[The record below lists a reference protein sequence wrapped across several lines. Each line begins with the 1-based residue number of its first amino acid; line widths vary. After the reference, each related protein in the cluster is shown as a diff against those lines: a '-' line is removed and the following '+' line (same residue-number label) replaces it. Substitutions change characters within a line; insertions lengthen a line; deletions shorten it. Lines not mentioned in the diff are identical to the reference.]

1 MWAAPTMSFAAW
13 LRPRKM
19 LVLVVTTMAVFAATA
34 AWLVWRL
41 AEQDRTLQA
50 QQIRE
55 RLESAA
61 DLVAG
66 ELREGLARLEGRLAA
81 VSTLDAADRPAAAAR
96 SAKALTE
103 DALIVLAG
111 PDRLSGYPPGRLV
124 YHPTLPAPPE
134 LPPDT
139 YAEGEALEFR
149 HRQYDG
155 ALAFFRRRSASTD
168 PRIRAGGLLRMA
180 RVQRKAGQTEDALA
194 TYDALA
200 VLGDTSVEG
209 LPAELRARHARCAVL
224 AIESRLDELRD
235 EADVLRQRLQSGSW
249 TIDRAAFLHYTDEAG
264 MFLRM
269 ASGRDEAEPRTTVDQ
284 PERSPTARK
293 GHVHQLAT
301 GVDLLW
307 TQWRRTAV
315 PGAAPAQGIGDGGGV
330 RLSRALDGTWMLLL
344 WRNTGDAMVGLVGGP
359 DLMWQEV
366 LSPIEPLLARQ
377 GAAVMFGDG
386 AGQAVES
393 IGFPDGVTQPDHRL
407 TDLASG
413 TTGADAT
420 RAPRA
425 RRTRAE
431 SGLPWELQIV
441 SADPSADRA
450 TVAGRQRVLLTVS
463 GLVVLV
469 MAAAI
474 YFSSRAVARELAVAR
489 VQSGFVSAVSHD
501 FRTPL
506 TALRQATEALGSER
520 VAAARRPAYYDIQ
533 LRAINR
539 LQRLVEGLLDFGRI
553 EAGGLEFERR
563 PIRVQGWIEGVVG
576 AFQAEVDKQGYAV
589 ELSWT
594 GAEPVAESTIDG
606 DEPALTRAMWNLL
619 DNAVKYSPDAKTV
632 WVEARIAEPSGPAA
646 SGPGSGRDI
655 GALILHV
662 RDDGVGIDP
671 AEHRTIFGKFVRG
684 SAAATSGAPGTGLGL
699 AMVEHIVK
707 AHGGEIEV
715 EGAPGHGSTFSVRL
729 PLGSAQPA

>member
-1 MWAAPTMSFAAW
+1 
-13 LRPRKM
+13 
-19 LVLVVTTMAVFAATA
+19 
-34 AWLVWRL
+34 
-41 AEQDRTLQA
+41 
-50 QQIRE
+50 
-55 RLESAA
+55 
-61 DLVAG
+61 
-66 ELREGLARLEGRLAA
+66 
-81 VSTLDAADRPAAAAR
+81 
-96 SAKALTE
+96 
-103 DALIVLAG
+103 
-111 PDRLSGYPPGRLV
+111 
-124 YHPTLPAPPE
+124 
-134 LPPDT
+134 
-139 YAEGEALEFR
+139 
-149 HRQYDG
+149 
-155 ALAFFRRRSASTD
+155 
-168 PRIRAGGLLRMA
+168 
-180 RVQRKAGQTEDALA
+180 
-194 TYDALA
+194 
-200 VLGDTSVEG
+200 
-209 LPAELRARHARCAVL
+209 
-224 AIESRLDELRD
+224 
-235 EADVLRQRLQSGSW
+235 
-249 TIDRAAFLHYTDEAG
+249 
-264 MFLRM
+264 
-269 ASGRDEAEPRTTVDQ
+269 
-284 PERSPTARK
+284 
-293 GHVHQLAT
+293 
-301 GVDLLW
+301 
-307 TQWRRTAV
+307 
-315 PGAAPAQGIGDGGGV
+315 
-330 RLSRALDGTWMLLL
+330 
-344 WRNTGDAMVGLVGGP
+344 
-359 DLMWQEV
+359 
-366 LSPIEPLLARQ
+366 
-377 GAAVMFGDG
+377 
-386 AGQAVES
+386 
-393 IGFPDGVTQPDHRL
+393 
-407 TDLASG
+407 
-413 TTGADAT
+413 
-420 RAPRA
+420 
-425 RRTRAE
+425 
-431 SGLPWELQIV
+431 
-441 SADPSADRA
+441 
-450 TVAGRQRVLLTVS
+450 
-463 GLVVLV
+463 

-646 SGPGSGRDI
+646 SGPESGRDI

-699 AMVEHIVK
+699 AMVEHIVR